1 MCTQEFAFHFIGTVR
16 ISGINLVNCGG
27 LSTHIRSAENFTL
40 EDSTFTSDM
49 PFRLQFVA
57 RNFVISNSVFSN
69 CTSGALL
76 ITDSRPMIANC
87 TFSDNVKQRMPF
99 VEGDTTGGVINFV
112 SSSATIE
119 NCTFRNN
126 RAVSTSG
133 ALYFTGGTSVIR
145 NSYFVNNSA
154 IDWDGGAVFSTAG
167 SLIVEFSTF
176 TNNVAGNNGGALYL
190 VGQANMFS
198 IGRCNFLN
206 NTARFEGGAVSLSH
220 ENSDTRLLLQ
230 SSIHSS
236 TFTGNSAGRQGGAV
250 FKSGSNVVLSVVG
263 CTFIDNMCSN
273 YDFGSG
279 ALYVISGTSKIVVM
293 LSTFIRNQGP
303 DGALHVI
310 GSSYS
315 ATVED
320 CSFTENVATVSGGAL
335 GSTSLDVGN
344 FTIRDVQFER
354 NSAPQCG
361 AVDLKPLDMNPNL
374 QTRNALIGQILG
386 STFTDNSAS
395 VGSGGALCIS
405 GTSVSISGFTIFR
418 RNSAVT
424 GGGAIST
431 TNSALTISGASFS
444 DNSARSGGDA
454 IHACS
459 SEVTEESSDGLLDS
473 STDGQCLLFDDI
485 SAQQCDMNAAIA
497 CTNEIEDRVSELDQA
512 AWLTQQAKL
521 IIIICSLEVQPL
533 LPRRKG
539 LS

>member
-1 MCTQEFAFHFIGTVR
+1 MEEQYLKARGCS
-16 ISGINLVNCGG
+16 IS
-27 LSTHIRSAENFTL
+27 
-40 EDSTFTSDM
+40 
-49 PFRLQFVA
+49 
-57 RNFVISNSVFSN
+57 
-69 CTSGALL
+69 
-76 ITDSRPMIANC
+76 
-87 TFSDNVKQRMPF
+87 
-99 VEGDTTGGVINFV
+99 
-112 SSSATIE
+112 
-119 NCTFRNN
+119 
-126 RAVSTSG
+126 
-133 ALYFTGGTSVIR
+133 
-145 NSYFVNNSA
+145 
-154 IDWDGGAVFSTAG
+154 
-167 SLIVEFSTF
+167 
-176 TNNVAGNNGGALYL
+176 
-190 VGQANMFS
+190 
-198 IGRCNFLN
+198 
-206 NTARFEGGAVSLSH
+206 
-220 ENSDTRLLLQ
+220 
-230 SSIHSS
+230 
-236 TFTGNSAGRQGGAV
+236 
-250 FKSGSNVVLSVVG
+250 LSVVG
-263 CTFIDNMCSN
+263 CTFINNMCSN
-273 YDFGSG
+273 SDIGSG
-279 ALYVISGTSKIVVM
+279 TLYILSGTSKIVVM
-293 LSTFIRNQGP
+293 LATFTRNRGA
-303 DGALHVI
+303 DGALHMI

-344 FTIRDVQFER
+344 FTICDVEFEN
-354 NSAPQCG
+354 NSAQPQCG
-361 AVDLKPLDMNPNL
+361 AVDLKADDRNPNL

-405 GTSVSISGFTIFR
+405 GISVSISGFTIFR

-431 TNSALTISGASFS
+431 TNRALTISGASFS

-473 STDGQCLLFDDI
+473 STDGQCLLFDNI